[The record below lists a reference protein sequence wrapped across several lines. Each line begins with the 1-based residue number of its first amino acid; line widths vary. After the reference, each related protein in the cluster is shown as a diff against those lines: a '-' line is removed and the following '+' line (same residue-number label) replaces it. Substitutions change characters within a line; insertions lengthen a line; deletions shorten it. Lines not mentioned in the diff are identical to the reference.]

1 MQDLSAEEIREL
13 LQTVQDGVLA
23 FTNGDQPYCLPF
35 GFVCI
40 DGIVYLSMF
49 PRGRKWHYLQSHP
62 RVCFTAYRWNNDRT
76 EWSSAVIDGVLE
88 PVTEERGIEDVIR
101 ANMKKQNISDE
112 SYLQK
117 RIHFYKKAAAN
128 SSALKIFKL
137 TPSAVSGKKMHR
149 HI

>member
-62 RVCFTAYRWNNDRT
+62 QVCFTAYRWSDNRT
-76 EWSSAVIDGVLE
+76 EWFSAVIDGTLE
-88 PVTEERGIEDVIR
+88 QVNDEKEIESVIR
-101 ANMKKQNISDE
+101 ANMQKQNIPDA

-117 RIHFYKKAAAN
+117 RMKYYKKSLSN
-128 SSALKIFKL
+128 PSALKIVKL
-137 TPSAVSGKKMHR
+137 LPSSITGKKMYR